1 MLLLSPLSLISFHF
15 LSPISLFFVLLSPL
29 QTRNPYNLSTSV
41 LSISVQF
48 ARVLMGMLWIPMG
61 CYGFVGFCV
70 DLGVRVMG
78 WSGHG
83 GGLEVVDGGFGLAWI
98 SELGLDR
105 REGWVWIGVRAGF
118 AGDVFWMGLLVVA
131 PMGLN
136 RSSNGSDIDFFFFNG
151 LDRKSVV

>member
-15 LSPISLFFVLLSPL
+15 LSPISLYFVLLSPL

-48 ARVLMGMLWIPMG
+48 ARVPMGLLWIPMG
-61 CYGFVGFCV
+61 LLWICGFLC
-70 DLGVRVMG
+70 
-78 WSGHG
+78 WSGREG
-83 GGLEVVDGGFGLAWI
+83 YGLIWAWWWAGSSWWWVWI
-98 SELGLDR
+98 GELGLDR

-118 AGDVFWMGLLVVA
+118 AGDLFWMGLLVVA

-136 RSSNGSDIDFFFFNG
+136 RSSNGSDFYFFFNG
-151 LDRKSVV
+151 LIVGLDGFFF